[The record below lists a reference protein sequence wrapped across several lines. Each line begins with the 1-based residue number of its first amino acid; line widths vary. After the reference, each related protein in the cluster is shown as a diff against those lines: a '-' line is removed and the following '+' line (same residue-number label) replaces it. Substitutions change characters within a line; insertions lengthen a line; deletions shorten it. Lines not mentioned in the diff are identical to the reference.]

1 MTQDEDLFTLI
12 IKNPETAD
20 SGRYTCVIRECNDLT
35 CKAALDVERKNFIQI
50 PTLTLSA
57 TGEGTFTCT
66 SLLDQ
71 ILSADFFQNFPN
83 SFGGEN

>member
-35 CKAALDVERKNFIQI
+35 CKVQLDVERKKFIQI
-50 PTLTLSA
+50 AYFKLCIVHA
-57 TGEGTFTCT
+57 
-66 SLLDQ
+66 SLY
-71 ILSADFFQNFPN
+71 
-83 SFGGEN
+83 

>member
-50 PTLTLSA
+50 PTLT
-57 TGEGTFTCT
+57 
-66 SLLDQ
+66 Q
-71 ILSADFFQNFPN
+71 IGMS
-83 SFGGEN
+83 SENKKNAHL